1 MSDERLGFELDI
13 DVDAHRLPQTVQHLA
28 LMEQRLTRL
37 DGVIDRFER
46 GTRSM
51 DSAAGRMRNV
61 AGSITE
67 LSSAIG
73 LLSRGLSVGAA
84 AWSAFDRGGDF
95 AIKAMGE
102 RSASIRAYTQL
113 LGGDKKG
120 AALEYYRAQEFSQKT
135 DFSSLQIE
143 QAQARLMAQ
152 GFRDKD
158 LYATLF
164 SAADLAAIMPGDKNQ
179 TLERVTMALAQ
190 IKGKGKLQ
198 GEELTGQLAEAGLNT
213 SLVKQQIAKSLGIK
227 VGDVDKRMSKG
238 EISSDVA
245 IPAIQRAILAQL
257 GTSKAGEFATG
268 SAGSLTA
275 LISNRDEALQNLL
288 KGFDADANL
297 PAMDRYK
304 KALQEQG
311 KLFDINSKTGR
322 ELSLVIQDLSNAAVD
337 AKSGWAEFT
346 SGFIESFADS
356 YNREA
361 RRTGRDFEGDAARAS
376 DALERLGRSLGALG
390 VVAATAAGNT
400 NNVIGKAANLFNN
413 SIEQESAL
421 LRLLSE
427 GKAGAAA
434 WEAAKLTL
442 PGRVIGGA
450 SDAAGRAIGRYAYG
464 YDYDQALPDSG
475 LEMRQAEKNLRREMA
490 DFGTDAGTAKGGGAV
505 YKSPFSFE
513 LKNNIRARA
522 VKKAEEAKKS
532 GSSPYR
538 GVFWDYQFDGS
549 IGVWAKPPSVESLS
563 QQQMIEVRGMTAAMQ
578 TANGQPM
585 VNNFYIQGYGKDKG
599 ELTKEIVNVLG
610 RVARS
615 PR

>member
-1 MSDERLGFELDI
+1 MDERLGFELDI
-13 DVDAHRLPQTVQHLA
+13 DVDAHRLPQTVQQLAMMERHL
-28 LMEQRLTRL
+28 LRL
-37 DGVIDRFER
+37 DGSIERFER
-46 GTRSM
+46 STRAM
-51 DSAAGRMRNV
+51 DSSASRMRNV

-67 LSSAIG
+67 LSSAISI
-73 LLSRGLSVGAA
+73 LSRGLTLGAS
-84 AWSAFDRGGDF
+84 AWQAFDRGGDF

-102 RSASIRAYTQL
+102 RTATIRAYTQL

-213 SLVKQQIAKSLGIK
+213 TLVKQQIAKSLGIK
-227 VGDVDKRMSKG
+227 VSEVDKRMGKG
-238 EISSDVA
+238 EISSEVA

-257 GTSKAGEFATG
+257 GTSKAGEFATS

-275 LISNRDEALQNLL
+275 LISNRDEAIQNLL

-297 PAMDRYK
+297 PGMERYK
-304 KALQEQG
+304 KALTEQG
-311 KLFDINSKTGR
+311 KLFDINTKTGR

-337 AKSGWAEFT
+337 AKSGWTEFT
-346 SGFIESFADS
+346 SGFLESFADT

-361 RRTGRDFEGDAARAS
+361 RRTGRDFNSEYTAQ
-376 DALERLGRSLGALG
+376 ALHNLGEAIGRLGSMASAAVGGTNGLVTNLAQ
-390 VVAATAAGNT
+390 VAA
-400 NNVIGKAANLFNN
+400 NVIGRGADYVERGQGGDYKGAASAYYDVLYNVGKHSPAMYIAKLLGGEKSWGDEWLAKVYGQNIRESELTNGAPMSTDGRPGMIPPSIPTDTASRKADARKMAEKAA
-413 SIEQESAL
+413 
-421 LRLLSE
+421 
-427 GKAGAAA
+427 
-434 WEAAKLTL
+434 AAK
-442 PGRVIGGA
+442 
-450 SDAAGRAIGRYAYG
+450 
-464 YDYDQALPDSG
+464 
-475 LEMRQAEKNLRREMA
+475 
-490 DFGTDAGTAKGGGAV
+490 KG
-505 YKSPFSFE
+505 KE
-513 LKNNIRARA
+513 
-522 VKKAEEAKKS
+522 
-532 GSSPYR
+532 PYR

-549 IGVWAKPPSVESLS
+549 IGVWAKPPSVESIS
-563 QQQMIEVRGMTAAMQ
+563 QAQMTQVRGMT
-578 TANGQPM
+578 TAIQAGGGQPM
-585 VNNFYIQGYGKDKG
+585 VNHFHIQGYGKDKG
-599 ELTKEIVNVLG
+599 ELAREIVAILD
-610 RVARS
+610 RTARQ

>member
-1 MSDERLGFELDI
+1 MDERLGFELDI
-13 DVDAHRLPQTVQHLA
+13 DVDAHRLPPTVQHLA
-28 LMEQRLTRL
+28 MMERHLLRL
-37 DGVIDRFER
+37 DGSIERFER
-46 GTRSM
+46 STRAM
-51 DSAAGRMRNV
+51 DASANRVRNV

-67 LSSAIG
+67 LASAVG
-73 LLSRGLSVGAA
+73 LLSRGLSMGAA

-102 RSASIRAYTQL
+102 RSATIRAYTQL
-113 LGGDKKG
+113 LGGDKRG

-213 SLVKQQIAKSLGIK
+213 TLVKQQLAKSLGIK
-227 VGDVDKRMSKG
+227 VGDVDKR
-238 EISSDVA
+238 ISGGQVSADVA

-257 GTSKAGEFATG
+257 GTSKAGEFATS

-275 LISNRDEALQNLL
+275 LISNRDEAVQNLL

-297 PAMDRYK
+297 PAIDRYK
-304 KALQEQG
+304 KALTEQG
-311 KLFDINSKTGR
+311 KLFDINTKTGR

-337 AKSGWAEFT
+337 AKSGWTEFT
-346 SGFIESFADS
+346 SGFLESFADS

-361 RRTGRDFEGDAARAS
+361 RRSGRDFEGDAARAN
-376 DALERLGRSLGALG
+376 DALERLGRSIGALG
-390 VVAATAAGNT
+390 LVAASAAGNT
-400 NNVIGKAANLFNN
+400 NSVIGKMANLLND

-421 LRLLSE
+421 VRMLNE
-427 GKAGAAA
+427 GKLGGAA

-450 SDAAGRAIGRYAYG
+450 SDAAGRAVGRLYG
-464 YDYDQALPDSG
+464 YDYDQPLPDSG
-475 LEMRQAEKNLRREMA
+475 LEMRQRQKAIEREMA
-490 DFGTDAGTAKGGGAV
+490 EFGTDAGTAKGGGRV

-513 LKNNIRARA
+513 LQNTARARA
-522 VKKAEEAKKS
+522 AKAAEAKKAG

-549 IGVWAKPPSVESLS
+549 IGVWAKPPSVENLS
-563 QQQMIEVRGMTAAMQ
+563 QAQQVSVRGISQAIQSQAGQ
-578 TANGQPM
+578 QQIVININGY
-585 VNNFYIQGYGKDKG
+585 NKDKM
-599 ELTKEIVNVLG
+599 ELARALAEELG
-610 RVARS
+610 RVARQ

>member
-1 MSDERLGFELDI
+1 MADERLGFELDI
-13 DVDAHRLPQTVQHLA
+13 DVEARRLPQAVQQLA
-28 LMEQRLTRL
+28 LMEGHLGRL
-37 DGVIDRFER
+37 DRSIERFER
-46 GTRSM
+46 STRAM
-51 DSAAGRMRNV
+51 DASAGRMRNV

-73 LLSRGLSVGAA
+73 LLSRGLAVGASA
-84 AWSAFDRGGDF
+84 FAAFDRGGDV

-113 LGGDKKG
+113 LGGDKRG
-120 AALEYYRAQEFSQKT
+120 AALEFYRAQEFAQKT
-135 DFSSLQIE
+135 DFSSAQIE
-143 QAQARLMAQ
+143 QSQARLMAQ
-152 GFRDKD
+152 GFRGRD

-179 TLERVTMALAQ
+179 TLERVTMAMSQ

-213 SLVKQQIAKSLGIK
+213 TLVKQQLAKSLGIK
-227 VGDVDKRMSKG
+227 VGDVDKR
-238 EISSDVA
+238 ISAGGVSADVA
-245 IPAIQRAILAQL
+245 LPAIQRAILAQL

-275 LISNRDEALQNLL
+275 LISNRDEAIQNVL

-361 RRTGRDFEGDAARAS
+361 RRTGRDFEGDAVRAT

-390 VVAATAAGNT
+390 TVASAAAGNT
-400 NNVIGKAANLFNN
+400 NNVIGQMANLLNN
-413 SIEQESAL
+413 SIEQESGI
-421 LRLLSE
+421 LRLLNE
-427 GKAGAAA
+427 GRAGAAA

-442 PGRVIGGA
+442 PGRVVGGA
-450 SDAAGRAIGRYAYG
+450 AGAASRAAGRALYG

-475 LEMRQAEKNLRREMA
+475 LEMRQGMKALQKEMA
-490 DFGTDAGTAKGGGAV
+490 DFGTDAGTAKGGGTV
-505 YKSPFSFE
+505 YKSPFAFE
-513 LKNNIRARA
+513 LKNTARARA
-522 VKKAEEAKKS
+522 AKAAEAKKAGGGS
-532 GSSPYR
+532 GYR

-563 QQQMIEVRGMTAAMQ
+563 AAQQVSVRGISQAIQAQAGQQQIT
-578 TANGQPM
+578 
-585 VNNFYIQGYGKDKG
+585 IQILGYNKDKM
-599 ELTKEIVNVLG
+599 ELARALAEELG

>member
-213 SLVKQQIAKSLGIK
+213 SLVKQQLAKSLGIK

-238 EISSDVA
+238 EITSDVA

-275 LISNRDEALQNLL
+275 LISNRDESIQNLL

-297 PAMDRYK
+297 PGMDRYK

-361 RRTGRDFEGDAARAS
+361 RRTGRDFEGDAARAT
-376 DALERLGRSLGALG
+376 DALERLGRTLGALG
-390 VVAATAAGNT
+390 TVAAAAAGNT
-400 NNVIGKAANLFNN
+400 NNVIGKSVGWFNDL
-413 SIEQESAL
+413 IDREKAIIGL
-421 LRLLSE
+421 LAE
-427 GKAGAAA
+427 GKTGAAA
-434 WEAAKLTL
+434 REAYKVTL
-442 PGRVIGGA
+442 PGLIGGGGGDVA
-450 SDAAGRAIGRYAYG
+450 KRAIGQYVYG

-475 LEMRQAEKNLRREMA
+475 LEMRQAEKSLRREMA

-522 VKKAEEAKKS
+522 AKKAEEAKKA
-532 GSSPYR
+532 GSEPYR

-563 QQQMIEVRGMTAAMQ
+563 QAQMVNVRGMTAAMQ

-599 ELTKEIVNVLG
+599 ELAKEIANVLG

>member
-1 MSDERLGFELDI
+1 MSDERLDFELDI
-13 DVDAHRLPQTVQHLA
+13 NVDTHRLPQAVQMLA
-28 LMEQRLTRL
+28 LMDQRLTRL
-37 DGVIDRFER
+37 DGVINQFER

-51 DSAAGRMRNV
+51 DAAAGRMRNV
-61 AGSITE
+61 TGSITE

-73 LLSRGLSVGAA
+73 LLSRGLAVGASA
-84 AWSAFDRGGDF
+84 FAAFDRGGDF
-95 AIKAMGE
+95 AIKSMGE
-102 RSASIRAYTQL
+102 RSATIRAYTQL
-113 LGGDKKG
+113 LGGDKQG
-120 AALEYYRAQEFSQKT
+120 AELEIYRAQQFSQKT

-179 TLERVTMALAQ
+179 TLERVTTALAQ

-198 GEELTGQLAEAGLNT
+198 GEELTQQLAEAGLNT
-213 SLVKQQIAKSLGIK
+213 TLVKQQLAKSMGIS
-227 VGDVDKRMSKG
+227 VADVDKRMGKG
-238 EISSDVA
+238 EISAGVA
-245 IPAIQRAILAQL
+245 LPAIQRAILAQL
-257 GTSKAGEFATG
+257 GTSKAGEFAT
-268 SAGSLTA
+268 SSSGSLTA
-275 LISNRDEALQNLL
+275 LISNRDESIQNLL
-288 KGFDADANL
+288 KGFDVDANL
-297 PAMDRYK
+297 PAVDRYK

-346 SGFIESFADS
+346 SGFIENFADS

-361 RRTGRDFEGDAARAS
+361 RRTGRDFEGDAVRAT

-390 VVAATAAGNT
+390 TVAAAAAGNT
-400 NNVIGKAANLFNN
+400 NNVIGQMANLLNN
-413 SIEQESAL
+413 SIEQESGI
-421 LRLLSE
+421 LRLLNE
-427 GKAGAAA
+427 GRAGAAA

-442 PGRVIGGA
+442 PGRVVGGA
-450 SDAAGRAIGRYAYG
+450 AGAASRAAGRALYG

-475 LEMRQAEKNLRREMA
+475 LEMRQGMKALQKEMA
-490 DFGTDAGTAKGGGAV
+490 DFGTDAGTAKGGGTV
-505 YKSPFSFE
+505 YKSPFAFE
-513 LKNNIRARA
+513 LKNTARARA
-522 VKKAEEAKKS
+522 AKAAEAKKAGGGS
-532 GSSPYR
+532 GYR

-549 IGVWAKPPSVESLS
+549 VGVWSKPPSVESLS
-563 QQQMIEVRGMTAAMQ
+563 QQQMVSVRGL
-578 TANGQPM
+578 GQA
-585 VNNFYIQGYGKDKG
+585 IQGQQGMGPITINIMGYGKDKG
-599 ELTKEIVNVLG
+599 ELARALAEELG

>member
-120 AALEYYRAQEFSQKT
+120 AALEYYRVQEFSQKT

-143 QAQARLMAQ
+143 QAQARLLAQ

-227 VGDVDKRMSKG
+227 VGDVDKRMSQG
-238 EISSDVA
+238 QISADVA

-257 GTSKAGEFATG
+257 GTGKAGEFATS

-275 LISNRDEALQNLL
+275 LISNRDEAMQNLL

-297 PAMDRYK
+297 PGMDRYK

-400 NNVIGKAANLFNN
+400 NNVIGQMANLLNN
-413 SIEQESAL
+413 SIEQESAV
-421 LRLLSE
+421 LRLLNE
-427 GKAGAAA
+427 GRTGAAA
-434 WEAAKLTL
+434 WEMAKLSL

-450 SDAAGRAIGRYAYG
+450 SGAAQRAIGRYGYG

-490 DFGTDAGTAKGGGAV
+490 DFGTEAGTAKGGGAI

-522 VKKAEEAKKS
+522 SKAAEAKKS
-532 GSSPYR
+532 GAAPYR

-563 QQQMIEVRGMTAAMQ
+563 QQQMVQVRGMTAAMQ
-578 TANGQPM
+578 TANGQPI
-585 VNNFYIQGYGKDKG
+585 NIIIQGYNKDKN
-599 ELTKEIVNVLG
+599 ELAREIASVLG
-610 RVARS
+610 RIARS

>member
-1 MSDERLGFELDI
+1 MDERLGFELDI
-13 DVDAHRLPQTVQHLA
+13 DVDAHRLPQTVQQLAMMERHL
-28 LMEQRLTRL
+28 LRL
-37 DGVIDRFER
+37 DGSIERFER
-46 GTRSM
+46 STRAM
-51 DSAAGRMRNV
+51 DSSASRMRNV

-67 LSSAIG
+67 LSSAISI
-73 LLSRGLSVGAA
+73 LSRGLTLGAS
-84 AWSAFDRGGDF
+84 AWQAFDRGGDF

-102 RSASIRAYTQL
+102 RTATIRAYTQL

-213 SLVKQQIAKSLGIK
+213 TLVKQQIAKSLGIK
-227 VGDVDKRMSKG
+227 AGDVDKR
-238 EISSDVA
+238 ISSGQVSAEVA

-257 GTSKAGEFATG
+257 GTSKAGEFATS

-275 LISNRDEALQNLL
+275 LISNRDEAIQNLL

-297 PAMDRYK
+297 PGMERYK
-304 KALQEQG
+304 KALTEQG
-311 KLFDINSKTGR
+311 KLFDINTKTGR

-337 AKSGWAEFT
+337 AKSGWTEFT
-346 SGFIESFADS
+346 SGFLESFADT

-361 RRTGRDFEGDAARAS
+361 RRTGRDFNSEYTAQ
-376 DALERLGRSLGALG
+376 ALHNLGEAIGRLGSMASAAVGGTNGLVTNLAQ
-390 VVAATAAGNT
+390 VAA
-400 NNVIGKAANLFNN
+400 NVIGRGADYVERGQGGDYKGAASAYYDVLYNVGKHSPAMYIAKLLGGEKSWGDEWLAKVYGQNIRESELTNGAPMSTDGRPGMIPPSIPTDTASRKADTRKMAEKAA
-413 SIEQESAL
+413 
-421 LRLLSE
+421 
-427 GKAGAAA
+427 
-434 WEAAKLTL
+434 AAK
-442 PGRVIGGA
+442 
-450 SDAAGRAIGRYAYG
+450 
-464 YDYDQALPDSG
+464 
-475 LEMRQAEKNLRREMA
+475 
-490 DFGTDAGTAKGGGAV
+490 KG
-505 YKSPFSFE
+505 KE
-513 LKNNIRARA
+513 
-522 VKKAEEAKKS
+522 
-532 GSSPYR
+532 PYR

-563 QQQMIEVRGMTAAMQ
+563 QAQTVSVRGISQAIQSQAGQ
-578 TANGQPM
+578 QQIVINVNGY
-585 VNNFYIQGYGKDKG
+585 NKDKM
-599 ELTKEIVNVLG
+599 ELARALAEELG
-610 RVARS
+610 RVARQ